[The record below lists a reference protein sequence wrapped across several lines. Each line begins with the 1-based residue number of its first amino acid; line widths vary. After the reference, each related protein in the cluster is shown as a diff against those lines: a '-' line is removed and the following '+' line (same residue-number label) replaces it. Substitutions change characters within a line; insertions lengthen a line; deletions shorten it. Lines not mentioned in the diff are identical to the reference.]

1 MRKYGLAIWYFVGQ
15 SFNYLNQKC
24 MLLIKTA
31 DVELMKSSVD
41 TMLQKRN
48 DSIKKISCGPS

>member
-1 MRKYGLAIWYFVGQ
+1 MRKYGLAIGYFVGQ
-15 SFNYLNQKC
+15 RFNLNQKC

>member
-1 MRKYGLAIWYFVGQ
+1 
-15 SFNYLNQKC
+15 

-48 DSIKKISCGPS
+48 DSIKKISCSPS